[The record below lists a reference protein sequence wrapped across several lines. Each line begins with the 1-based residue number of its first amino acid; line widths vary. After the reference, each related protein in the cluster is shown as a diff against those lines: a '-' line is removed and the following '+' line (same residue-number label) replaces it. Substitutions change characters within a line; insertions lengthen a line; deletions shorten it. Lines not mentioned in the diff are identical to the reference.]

1 MYQPK
6 VIRNTDEWANYCDPL
21 AFSSDDCETPSSFPV
36 VVFVQPLISSH
47 PIKIS
52 YLSVDEI
59 GRLYMSALL
68 PHNTES
74 MDIVEYKDDEHPTL
88 KIKSVDGIGY
98 WDLDRYGALKLD

>member
-52 YLSVDEI
+52 CLSVDEI

-68 PHNTES
+68 PQVAQSLN
-74 MDIVEYKDDEHPTL
+74 
-88 KIKSVDGIGY
+88 
-98 WDLDRYGALKLD
+98 LD